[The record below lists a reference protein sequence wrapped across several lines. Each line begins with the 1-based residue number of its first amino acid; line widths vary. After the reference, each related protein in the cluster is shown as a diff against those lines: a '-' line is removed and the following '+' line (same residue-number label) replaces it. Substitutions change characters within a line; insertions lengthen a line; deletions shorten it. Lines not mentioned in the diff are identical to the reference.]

1 MATYEGGCHCGAL
14 RVRVTK
20 AKPINRLIDC
30 NCSICTKKG
39 VLHTA
44 VEDDEFSLITAPDDV
59 STYRFGSGAAQ
70 HNYCPNCGIHVFG
83 RPRNSPDRYSV
94 NARCLDDFRTILA
107 TAEVIPFDG
116 ENHPKD
122 RESQPR
128 HRPLVVP
135 VPSTQA

>member
-1 MATYEGGCHCGAL
+1 
-14 RVRVTK
+14 VQVTK
-20 AKPINRLIDC
+20 SAPIVKLIDC

-39 VLHTA
+39 VLHA
-44 VEDDEFSLITAPDDV
+44 PVQDDELVVLKGAEKT

-70 HNYCPNCGIHVFG
+70 HNYCPDCGIHVYG

-107 TAEVIPFDG
+107 SAEVMPFDG

-122 RESQPR
+122 Q
-128 HRPLVVP
+128 
-135 VPSTQA
+135 